1 MKIESKNGIDD
12 VMTTVIVY
20 WMILAVLAA
29 WRSGFSFLHRN
40 WTQYVNR
47 GKDSGGFN
55 SMEVNVSCKVWERHI
70 GFHEANEAKQVG
82 SKNNL
87 EARRSMYEMEEQI

>member
-29 WRSGFSFLHRN
+29 WRSGFFFAQELDTVR
-40 WTQYVNR
+40 
-47 GKDSGGFN
+47 KSG
-55 SMEVNVSCKVWERHI
+55 ERL
-70 GFHEANEAKQVG
+70 GRF
-82 SKNNL
+82 
-87 EARRSMYEMEEQI
+87 